1 MHMHRAKRISLANK
15 TKKISL
21 ANDLGNARAQ
31 QFVGAGGVGISSGEH
46 EWDEPVRTAARL
58 LKR

>member
-1 MHMHRAKRISLANK
+1 MHMRRAKKSVGK
-15 TKKISL
+15 QSKKISL

-31 QFVGAGGVGISSGEH
+31 QFAGAGGVGISSGEH
-46 EWDEPVRTAARL
+46 EWDDPVRTAARL